1 MLFHSSKKSKELKL
15 IHLNQVQ
22 KQRREA
28 LLKSIQTDDKP
39 KGLSLLKKLIEKKA
53 KETVKS
59 KLKKDKTQKLKA
71 FVLDFDGDIKASSIR
86 QLREEVSSL
95 ISIAKKDDEVILRL
109 ESPGGIVHAYGLAAA
124 QLTRLKEAGINLTI
138 CVDKVAASGGYMM
151 ACVAD
156 KIYAA
161 PFAVVGSIGVV
172 VQMPNFNKLL
182 KNHDVDY
189 ELFTAG
195 DYKRTVTILAENT
208 DADKAK
214 FQAEIEQT
222 HQLFKDFVNTYRPS
236 LELKKVATG
245 EHWYGE
251 DAIQLG
257 LVDAIKTSDSY
268 LLELME
274 HKDVYIL
281 HAHKKPTLAE
291 KLGLTEA
298 SEVAINKAID
308 KIPEVIAK
316 LEQSIHLK

>member
-28 LLKSIQTDDKP
+28 LLKSIQTNDKP

-172 VQMPNFNKLL
+172 AQMPNFNKLL

-308 KIPEVIAK
+308 KIPEVVAK